1 MSTKLWWAAKLWV
14 LLALVTPMAGGG
26 AMAASY
32 PDKSIRIVVEFAP
45 GGGADFVARQIS
57 VALSQELKQSA
68 VVENRPGANGAVA
81 DDYVAKAAP
90 DGYTLLLGA
99 AGPLTIRDHLQKEPQ
114 PNPLQRFTAIA
125 LVAGSPFAVVV
136 RPTLPV
142 KTLAELTAYAKA
154 NPGKLN
160 YGSSGIGG
168 SPHLATELY
177 DYTAGVQMVH
187 VPYKGLAP
195 ALVDLIGDHIDL
207 MFADVGLVLP
217 YLKDNKLRVIAV
229 TGAHRSAALPD
240 VPTIAESG
248 LPGYQAST
256 WYGLLAPA
264 NTPPDVVAK
273 LNATVNAALQTPE
286 MQQRLAAQSLE
297 AEPGTPNAFAA
308 FIDAEYKKW
317 GKLVQEAHPKL
328 D

>member
-1 MSTKLWWAAKLWV
+1 MSIKLCWAARLS
-14 LLALVTPMAGGG
+14 LLLGILVPMAGGG
-26 AMAASY
+26 ARAASY
-32 PDKSIRIVVEFAP
+32 PDKPIRIIVEFAP
-45 GGGADFVARQIS
+45 GGGADFVARLLS
-57 VALSQELKQSA
+57 VELTQTLKQSV

-81 DDYVAKAAP
+81 DDYVTKAAP

-99 AGPLTIRDHLQKEPQ
+99 AGPLTIRDHLQKALGPT
-114 PNPLQRFTAIA
+114 PMQRFTAVA

-136 RPTLPV
+136 NPALPV
-142 KTLAELTAYAKA
+142 RTLAELTAYAKA
-154 NPGKLN
+154 HPDKLN

-168 SPHLATELY
+168 SPHLATVLY
-177 DYTAGVQMVH
+177 AYTAGVQMEH

-195 ALVDLIGDHIDL
+195 ALVDLIGNHIDL
-207 MFADVGLVLP
+207 MFADVGLVQP

-229 TGAHRSAALPD
+229 TGAHRSSALPN

-264 NTPPDVVAK
+264 RTPPDIVAK

-286 MQQRLAAQSLE
+286 MRQRLDAQSLE
-297 AEPGTPNAFAA
+297 PEPGSPLAFAA

-317 GKLVQEAHPKL
+317 GKLVQDAHPKL